1 MSNWLKKL
9 QIKGKPGWAETLDC
23 WVSCSLKDT
32 VKYIYINMHMY
43 AYIIH
48 TYTIIYCISTSS
60 SQKILLSR

>member
-32 VKYIYINMHMY
+32 VKYIYIQY
-43 AYIIH
+43 AYVC
-48 TYTIIYCISTSS
+48 IYNI
-60 SQKILLSR
+60 